1 MTFMMITTV
10 IIADDSDNEGDYSDN
25 NDYDEDDSHKDD
37 RDNEDDDR
45 DRGPQWRATPSSFT
59 DE

>member
-1 MTFMMITTV
+1 M
-10 IIADDSDNEGDYSDN
+10 IIADDG
-25 NDYDEDDSHKDD
+25 
-37 RDNEDDDR
+37 DNEDDDDGDNDGDDGDNDDDDG

>member
-1 MTFMMITTV
+1 M
-10 IIADDSDNEGDYSDN
+10 IIADDG
-25 NDYDEDDSHKDD
+25 
-37 RDNEDDDR
+37 DNEDDDDGDNDDDDG